1 MDLSTLTYDI
11 SLPGLVI
18 DNYPEL
24 KDYSAFQNPKDDIYL
39 KLAILMTDENSPIVK
54 REKQFKGIVESA
66 CSYLKIENEEFV
78 YALLLNNTR
87 NKEAVKVFSLQDAYF
102 RLTNNWEFQTWYD
115 LMYLYHENSILIRTS
130 VDPGDKAFEAKSK
143 IKQDI
148 RKSQLDLQKNIVAY
162 ENQLFP
168 RGTNIKKVLTQH
180 VAKVTNWPERM
191 AREKLISA

>member
-1 MDLSTLTYDI
+1 MDLTKLNYDI

-24 KDYSAFQNPKDDIYL
+24 RDYPAFQNPSDDIYL

-66 CSYLKIENEEFV
+66 CSHLEIESKEFV
-78 YALLLNNTR
+78 YSLLINDPR
-87 NKEAVKVFSLQDAYF
+87 NPEASRVFALQDAYF
-102 RLTNNWEFQTWYD
+102 RLNNNWEFQTWYD
-115 LMYLYHENSILIRTS
+115 LMYQYHENSILIRTS
-130 VDPGDKAFEAKSK
+130 VDPSDKAFEAKSK

-148 RKSQLDLQKNIVAY
+148 RKAQLDLQKNIVAY
-162 ENQLFP
+162 ENQIFP

-191 AREKLISA
+191 AREKLINA

>member
-1 MDLSTLTYDI
+1 MDLTKLTYDI

-24 KDYSAFQNPKDDIYL
+24 RDYPAFKNPSDDIYL

-66 CSYLKIENEEFV
+66 CSHLEIESKEFV
-78 YALLLNNTR
+78 YSLLINDPR
-87 NKEAVKVFSLQDAYF
+87 NPEASRVFALQDAYF
-102 RLTNNWEFQTWYD
+102 RLNNNWEFQTWYD
-115 LMYLYHENSILIRTS
+115 LMYQYHENSILIRTS
-130 VDPGDKAFEAKSK
+130 VDPSDKAFEAKSK

-148 RKSQLDLQKNIVAY
+148 RKAQLDLQKNIVAY
-162 ENQLFP
+162 ENQIFP

-191 AREKLISA
+191 AREKLINA